1 MKPALQQRAE
11 TAASR
16 FGAARKPVVI
26 EFAGVPKAGK
36 TTTIGQVQAFL
47 KRCGFRVE
55 VVVEHASI
63 CPIRDKKHANF
74 NVWTACATLSRML
87 EKTQIPSR
95 PEDPDVLILDRGL
108 FDAVNWF
115 AVMERLAR
123 IRPAEREVVE
133 RFLLMDDWRKRINGV
148 IVMTASPAD
157 SMKRERGY
165 LPVVGASGSIMNDD
179 VLRTML
185 DTTRRTAERLRE
197 KYFRIVEVDT
207 SKNGAAGPQ
216 ETAEEAADIVLGL
229 IEEQLEEEILSLP
242 ADVVA
247 PLFEDAVRIGK
258 ATARRLVEIF
268 TTKGTFENRETVE
281 SDPAR
286 VQALPVV
293 VVRNRSGDLLRL
305 KRRERHKDNPLHGQ
319 MVIWAGGHV
328 RREDGANGPS
338 IGQGAVRELQEELR
352 LSVEPRELE
361 LLGAVWIRG
370 RDGDRTRRHVAIVYE
385 WRARTDDVAVALSAT
400 EFFERRGTSLSGSF
414 VAPRRLATD
423 IDGGRIREPW
433 SVEIARNLL
442 AEGELVEPRLV

>member
-1 MKPALQQRAE
+1 VA
-11 TAASR
+11 
-16 FGAARKPVVI
+16 I

-36 TTTIGQVQAFL
+36 TTTLGQVHAFL

-74 NVWTACATLSRML
+74 NAWTACTTLSEIL

-95 PEDPDVLILDRGL
+95 PGDPDVLILDRGL

-123 IRPAEREVVE
+123 IRKAERELIE
-133 RFLLMDDWRKRINGV
+133 RFLLMDDWRKRITGV
-148 IVMTASPAD
+148 IVMTASPTD
-157 SMKRERGY
+157 SMERERGY
-165 LPVVGASGSIMNDD
+165 LPVNGAAGSIMNDD

-185 DTTRRTAERLRE
+185 ETTRQTAARLR
-197 KYFRIVEVDT
+197 KKHFRIFEVDT
-207 SKNGAAGPQ
+207 SRNASAGPRA
-216 ETAEEAADIVLGL
+216 TAEEAAGLVLGL
-229 IEEQLEEEILSLP
+229 IEEQLDEEILFLP
-242 ADVVA
+242 EDTVA
-247 PLFEDAVRIGK
+247 PLFETATWIGR
-258 ATARRLVEIF
+258 AAAQQLVELF
-268 TTKGTFENRETVE
+268 TTKGTFRSRETVE
-281 SDPAR
+281 SDVTL

-293 VVRNRSGDLLRL
+293 VVRNRSGDLLQL
-305 KRRERHKDNPLHGQ
+305 KRKEQRKDNPLHGKI
-319 MVIWAGGHV
+319 VIWAGGHV

-338 IGQGAVRELQEELR
+338 IGHGAVRELQEELR

-385 WRARTDDVAVALSAT
+385 WRAQTDDVAVALSAT

-414 VAPRRLATD
+414 VAPDQLATD
-423 IDGGRIREPW
+423 IDDGRICEPW
-433 SVEIARNLL
+433 SVEIARRLL
-442 AEGELVEPRLV
+442 PEGELVEPRLV